1 MIVYGADDTVARWVS
16 KGVSGEENI
25 FDNYKAIGIVIHSR
39 LIAGIVYHNYHPK
52 LFIELSIYSVDKR
65 WCNRHNLK
73 AIFSYPFAQL
83 KLERVQATCSAQDK
97 GVQMFLERI
106 GFNREGYHP
115 KAHWDGGDAVSYGML
130 KPDCRWL

>member
-52 LFIELSIYSVDKR
+52 
-65 WCNRHNLK
+65 
-73 AIFSYPFAQL
+73 
-83 KLERVQATCSAQDK
+83 
-97 GVQMFLERI
+97 
-106 GFNREGYHP
+106 
-115 KAHWDGGDAVSYGML
+115 AHWDGGDAVSYGML